1 MNVAFLGSAMPGD
14 FALGEFFGPMK
25 EESDAFIRYSLGI
38 GGVGLASGDHAR
50 NVLALTMAADR
61 SVKEGLPVKL

>member
-1 MNVAFLGSAMPGD
+1 MCGHGDGRSLGAGTSIK
-14 FALGEFFGPMK
+14 FGPMK

-38 GGVGLASGDHAR
+38 GGVGLATGAHAR

-61 SVKEGLPVKL
+61 SAEEGSPVKL